1 MKITLLGAAGDVTG
15 SAYLVTTDRARV
27 LVDFGLFQGSADL
40 DAMNVLPPQID
51 AYTLDAVLVTH
62 GHLDHTGRL
71 PLLAKA
77 GYAGPIFATPA
88 TVEMTTLI
96 LNDAAN
102 IQVTDTERANRR
114 RAEAGKEPL
123 APLYDQIDVDDI
135 LVLMQPLDYAAPNV
149 VAPGITA
156 RIFDSS
162 HMLGSVSIQLEVEDG
177 GARKTVLF
185 SGDIGPA
192 GMPGLRDAETAPF
205 ADLIFL
211 ESTYGDRDHRS
222 LSATLDEGEAIVRE
236 AAARR
241 SKILVPA
248 FTIGRSQQILYHM
261 AGLFRQ
267 GLVDPF
273 PVYLDSPMAIRAT
286 RIYAQHP
293 ELFDQEATALLRNG
307 RLQQDLETVRVAKSV
322 EQSKL
327 INEADGPCMVVASS
341 GMCTGGRILHHL
353 RHNSTGPTLPCSSSA
368 TRPRAPWA
376 ANWWTAPTASASTGV
391 TSTSTPRF
399 TPWAGSARTRAGAN
413 SSTGWSRWPPP
424 GRASFSPHGEDRG
437 RNALAWRSA
446 AATGCRPR
454 CRCSTTWRN
463 CRLVKL

>member
-156 RIFDSS
+156 RIFDSG
-162 HMLGSVSIQLEVEDG
+162 HMLGSVSMQLEVEDA

-192 GMPGLRDAETAPF
+192 GMPWLRDAETAPF

-248 FTIGRSQQILYHM
+248 FAIGRSQQILYHM

-293 ELFDQEATALLRNG
+293 ELFDQEATALLRSG
-307 RLQQDLETVRVAKSV
+307 RLQQDLETVRVAESV

-353 RHNSTGPTLPCSSSA
+353 RHNLDRPDTAVLIVGYQAAGTLGRQLVDGADRVRIHGHDIDVNATIHTLGGFSAHAGRRELLNWLEPLAATGPRVVLT
-368 TRPRAPWA
+368 
-376 ANWWTAPTASASTGV
+376 
-391 TSTSTPRF
+391 
-399 TPWAGSARTRAGAN
+399 
-413 SSTGWSRWPPP
+413 
-424 GRASFSPHGEDRG
+424 HGEDRG
-437 RNALAWRSA
+437 RNALAREIRRRYGLSP
-446 AATGCRPR
+446 TLPLL
-454 CRCSTTWRN
+454 N
-463 CRLVKL
+463 DVVEL

>member
-1 MKITLLGAAGDVTG
+1 MNITLLGAAGDVTG

-27 LVDFGLFQGSADL
+27 LIDFGMFQGSAAL
-40 DAMNVLPPQID
+40 EAMNVLPPQID

-96 LNDAAN
+96 LNDSAN

-114 RAEAGKEPL
+114 RAEEGKEPL

-156 RIFDSS
+156 RIFDSG
-162 HMLGSVSIQLEVEDG
+162 HMLGSVSMQLEVEDA

-192 GMPGLRDAETAPF
+192 GMPWLRDAETAPF

-211 ESTYGDRDHRS
+211 ESTYGDRNHRS
-222 LSATLDEGEAIVRE
+222 LSATLDEGEAIVGE
-236 AAARR
+236 AATKRG
-241 SKILVPA
+241 KILVPA
-248 FTIGRSQQILYHM
+248 FAIGRSQQILYHM

-267 GLVDPF
+267 GQVDPF

-293 ELFDQEATALLRNG
+293 ELFDQEATALLRSG
-307 RLQQDLETVRVAKSV
+307 RLQQDLETVRVAETV

-353 RHNSTGPTLPCSSSA
+353 RHNLDRPDTSVIIVGYQAAGTLGRQLVDGADRVRIHGRDIDVNATIHTLGGFSAHAGQRELLNWLEPLAATGPRVVLT
-368 TRPRAPWA
+368 
-376 ANWWTAPTASASTGV
+376 
-391 TSTSTPRF
+391 
-399 TPWAGSARTRAGAN
+399 
-413 SSTGWSRWPPP
+413 
-424 GRASFSPHGEDRG
+424 HGEDRG
-437 RNALAWRSA
+437 RNALAREIRRRYGLSP
-446 AATGCRPR
+446 TQPLL
-454 CRCSTTWRN
+454 N
-463 CRLVKL
+463 DVVEL

>member
-1 MKITLLGAAGDVTG
+1 MNITLLGAAGDVTG

-27 LVDFGLFQGSADL
+27 LIDFGMFQGSAAL
-40 DAMNVLPPQID
+40 EAMNVLPPQID

-102 IQVTDTERANRR
+102 IQVTDTERANRQ

-156 RIFDSS
+156 RIFDSG
-162 HMLGSVSIQLEVEDG
+162 HMLGSVSMQLEVEDA

-192 GMPGLRDAETAPF
+192 GMPWLRDAETAPF

-211 ESTYGDRDHRS
+211 ESTYGDRNHRS
-222 LSATLDEGEAIVRE
+222 LSATLDEGEAIVGE
-236 AAARR
+236 AATKRG
-241 SKILVPA
+241 KILVPA
-248 FTIGRSQQILYHM
+248 FAIGRSQQILYHM

-267 GLVDPF
+267 GQVDPF

-293 ELFDQEATALLRNG
+293 ELFDQEATALLRSG
-307 RLQQDLETVRVAKSV
+307 RLQQDLETVRVAESV

-353 RHNSTGPTLPCSSSA
+353 RHNLDRPDTAVLIVGYQAAGTLGRQLVDGADRVRIHGHDIDVNATIHTLGGFSAHAGRRELLNWLEPLAATGPRVVLT
-368 TRPRAPWA
+368 
-376 ANWWTAPTASASTGV
+376 
-391 TSTSTPRF
+391 
-399 TPWAGSARTRAGAN
+399 
-413 SSTGWSRWPPP
+413 
-424 GRASFSPHGEDRG
+424 HGEDRG
-437 RNALAWRSA
+437 RNALAREIRRRYGLSP
-446 AATGCRPR
+446 TLPLL
-454 CRCSTTWRN
+454 N
-463 CRLVKL
+463 DVVEL

>member
-1 MKITLLGAAGDVTG
+1 MNITLLGAAGDVTG

-27 LVDFGLFQGSADL
+27 LIDFGMFQGSAAL
-40 DAMNVLPPQID
+40 EAMNVLPPQID

-102 IQVTDTERANRR
+102 IQVTDTERANRQ

-156 RIFDSS
+156 RIFDSG
-162 HMLGSVSIQLEVEDG
+162 HMLGSVSMQLEVEDA

-192 GMPGLRDAETAPF
+192 GMPWLRDAETAPF

-211 ESTYGDRDHRS
+211 ESTYGDRNHRS
-222 LSATLDEGEAIVRE
+222 LSATLDEGEAIVGE
-236 AAARR
+236 AATKRG
-241 SKILVPA
+241 KILVPA
-248 FTIGRSQQILYHM
+248 FAIGRSQQILYHM

-267 GLVDPF
+267 GQVDPF

-293 ELFDQEATALLRNG
+293 ELFDQEATALLRSG
-307 RLQQDLETVRVAKSV
+307 RLQQDLETVRVAESV

-353 RHNSTGPTLPCSSSA
+353 RHNLDRPDTSVIIVGYQAAGTLGRQLVDGADRVRIHGRDIDVNATIHTLGGFSAHAGQRELLSWLEPLAATGPRVVLT
-368 TRPRAPWA
+368 
-376 ANWWTAPTASASTGV
+376 
-391 TSTSTPRF
+391 
-399 TPWAGSARTRAGAN
+399 
-413 SSTGWSRWPPP
+413 
-424 GRASFSPHGEDRG
+424 HGEDRG
-437 RNALAWRSA
+437 RDTLAREIRGRYGLSP
-446 AATGCRPR
+446 TLPR
-454 CRCSTTWRN
+454 LN
-463 CRLVKL
+463 DVVEL

>member
-156 RIFDSS
+156 RIFDSG
-162 HMLGSVSIQLEVEDG
+162 HMLGSVSMQLEVEDA

-192 GMPGLRDAETAPF
+192 GMPWLRDAETAPF

-293 ELFDQEATALLRNG
+293 ELFDQEATALLRSG
-307 RLQQDLETVRVAKSV
+307 RLQQDLETVRVAESV

-353 RHNSTGPTLPCSSSA
+353 RHNLDRPDTAVLIVGYQAAGTLGRQLVDGADHVRIHGHDIDVNATIHTLGGFSAHAGRRELLNWLEPLAATGPRVVLT
-368 TRPRAPWA
+368 
-376 ANWWTAPTASASTGV
+376 
-391 TSTSTPRF
+391 
-399 TPWAGSARTRAGAN
+399 
-413 SSTGWSRWPPP
+413 
-424 GRASFSPHGEDRG
+424 HGEDRG
-437 RNALAWRSA
+437 RNALAREIRRRYGLSP
-446 AATGCRPR
+446 TLPLL
-454 CRCSTTWRN
+454 N
-463 CRLVKL
+463 DVVEL

>member
-156 RIFDSS
+156 RIFDSG
-162 HMLGSVSIQLEVEDG
+162 HMLGSVSMQLEVEDA

-192 GMPGLRDAETAPF
+192 GMPWLRDAETAPF

-353 RHNSTGPTLPCSSSA
+353 RHNLDRPDTAVLIVGYQAAGTLGRQLVDGADHVRIHGHDIDVNATIHTLGGFSAHAGRRELLNWLEPLAATGPRVVLT
-368 TRPRAPWA
+368 
-376 ANWWTAPTASASTGV
+376 
-391 TSTSTPRF
+391 
-399 TPWAGSARTRAGAN
+399 
-413 SSTGWSRWPPP
+413 
-424 GRASFSPHGEDRG
+424 HGEDRG
-437 RNALAWRSA
+437 RNALAREIRRRYGLSP
-446 AATGCRPR
+446 TLPLL
-454 CRCSTTWRN
+454 N
-463 CRLVKL
+463 DVVEL